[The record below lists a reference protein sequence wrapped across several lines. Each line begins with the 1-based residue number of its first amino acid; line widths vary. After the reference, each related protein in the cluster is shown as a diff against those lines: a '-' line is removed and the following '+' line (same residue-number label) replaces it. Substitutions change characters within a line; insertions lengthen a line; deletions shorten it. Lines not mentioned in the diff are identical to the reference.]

1 MIREKKGEK
10 KNKSLARDICYI
22 AMFVAVMTVCSWMSV
37 LVGSIPVTF
46 QTLGVCLTAGIL
58 GWKRGT
64 LAIGSYIALGLCG
77 APVFAGFTGG
87 FAKLAMPTGGYILG
101 FLPTALIVGGVSDLI
116 GKKFGKRKYAALS
129 VACLLGMLAC
139 YAVGVIWFMIYN
151 MGADGTVNFFA
162 AVLVCVVPYLPFDFA
177 KIAVAVFLVS
187 KLKKHIK

>member
-1 MIREKKGEK
+1 MIRERNAEK

-37 LVGSIPVTF
+37 LIGSVPVTF

-64 LAIGSYIALGLCG
+64 IAIGSYIALGLCG

-101 FLPTALIVGGVSDLI
+101 FLPTALIVGCVSDLV

-129 VACLLGMLAC
+129 IACLLGMFAC
-139 YAVGVIWFMIYN
+139 YAVGVLWFMIYN
-151 MGADGTVNFFA
+151 MGTQGAANFLA

-177 KIAVAVFLVS
+177 KIAVAVFLVF